1 MGCEVRFFFFRKQKN
16 KKKYKKIKII
26 MRSQIISLRT
36 ERCNKLISRFIQN
49 SIIIYFY
56 TFLFISGNQKQVKH
70 TKCDNKLPQNQF
82 F

>member
-1 MGCEVRFFFFRKQKN
+1 
-16 KKKYKKIKII
+16 
-26 MRSQIISLRT
+26 MRSQIINLRT

-82 F
+82 FFFKTAKLILRI